1 MSRIKEPG
9 NRRQEASRGAHATVR
24 EYQRKILDT
33 GFTTAATIPGPGIL
47 SALPADVH
55 GFAGR
60 AADLARL
67 DLLRARQA
75 PVAVLTGPAG
85 VGKTALAVHWAHRVA
100 ASFPDGALFVDLN
113 GFSPTPVTAATALAG
128 FLRALGEQAE
138 EIPADVAAR
147 AARYRAH
154 LAGRRTLIVLDD
166 AASTGQVRHLLPGV
180 PGCLVLVTSRDRL
193 TGLSPLPLA
202 PLSEDDAVGVL
213 TAATSGH
220 RTDDVDDLRA
230 LADRCA
236 RLPGALRIAAA
247 RAVED
252 PRTSLSALTADLRD
266 DVVAWSSRALPPD
279 AARLLRLL
287 GTHPGSDF
295 RTAAAAA
302 LADLPTVTTRRLL
315 AVLVRAHLLD
325 QVAPDRYRHPGT
337 PTTDM
342 AAARRVLRWY
352 LDSLRTTPGFFDQE
366 ERNLRAAVDLAA
378 DLRLDDLAWLLA
390 ATLAPAYA
398 HHHRIGDWLA
408 TSETGLRAARL
419 LDDQRA
425 EALLLESLGRAHAR
439 AAHLAEAIRYE
450 SCALDIHLR
459 LGDRDGRLAT
469 TNAIGLVHLR
479 AHDLA
484 EAHTRFDETA
494 RLADD
499 LDSDFWRGMAM
510 TGTAH
515 VHLESERYAEAY
527 GLLTRALDGHRRLG
541 LVACA
546 GDTLRGLSHAQRGL
560 GRPDVAHDLVEEA
573 LELAREH
580 ANLTWEAH
588 WLVECGHVLIALDD
602 LPGALVAFQRAA
614 MLHRCHGDR
623 SREATAHDGT
633 GTVYRLM
640 GRRDDAGDFHRLAVA
655 AFQDTGERWLLA
667 LALDHLA
674 QAVPAEA
681 EQHWRESADL
691 LEAFPD
697 PRATRRWHEITTR
710 IG

>member
-9 NRRQEASRGAHATVR
+9 NPRQETPEGEHAAIR
-24 EYQRKILDT
+24 EYQRTILRA
-33 GFTTAATIPGPGIL
+33 GFTMAAEIPGPGIL

-55 GFAGR
+55 GFVGR
-60 AADLARL
+60 TADLARL

-75 PVAVLTGPAG
+75 PVAMLTGPAG

-100 ASFPDGALFVDLN
+100 ASFPDGTLFVNLD
-113 GFSPTPVTAATALAG
+113 GHSPTPVTAATALAG
-128 FLRALGEQAE
+128 SLRALGARPE

-147 AARYRAH
+147 AALYRAC

-166 AASTGQVRHLLPGV
+166 AATIGQVRHLLPGV
-180 PGCLVLVTSRDRL
+180 PGCLVLITGRDRL
-193 TGLSPLPLA
+193 TGLSPLPLT
-202 PLSEDDAVGVL
+202 PLPEDDAAGL
-213 TAATSGH
+213 LAAATAGH
-220 RTDDVDDLRA
+220 RTDDLDDRRA

-236 RLPGALRIAAA
+236 RLPRALRIAAA
-247 RAVED
+247 RAVD
-252 PRTSLSALTADLRD
+252 SPGTSLGDLAADLGD
-266 DVVAWSSRALPPD
+266 DVVAWARRALPPD

-287 GTHPGSDF
+287 GAHPGPDF

-302 LADLPTVTTRRLL
+302 LAGLPLATTRRLL

-325 QVAPDRYRHPGT
+325 RLAPDRFRCRGQR
-337 PTTDM
+337 TTDL
-342 AAARRVLRWY
+342 AAARRVLRWH
-352 LDSLRTTPGFFDQE
+352 LDALRTAPGFFAQE

-378 DLRLDDLAWLLA
+378 DLRLHDLAWLLA
-390 ATLAPAYA
+390 ATLAPVYA
-398 HHHRIGDWLA
+398 HHQRVGDWLA

-469 TNAIGLVHLR
+469 THAIGLVHLR

-484 EAHTRFDETA
+484 EAYARFDETA
-494 RLADD
+494 RLAD
-499 LDSDFWRGMAM
+499 DSDFWRGMAM

-515 VHLESERYAEAY
+515 VHLESERYAEAHE
-527 GLLTRALDGHRRLG
+527 LLIRALDGHRRLG
-541 LVACA
+541 LVACE
-546 GDTLRGLSHAQRGL
+546 GDALRGLSHAQRGL
-560 GRPDVAHDLVEEA
+560 GRPDVARDLVEEA

-580 ANLTWEAH
+580 ANPAWEAH

-623 SREATAHDGT
+623 SREAAAHDGT

-640 GRRDDAGDFHRLAVA
+640 GRRDDAGDFHRVAVA

-674 QAVPAEA
+674 QAVPTEA

-691 LEAFPD
+691 LEDFPD
-697 PRATRRWHEITTR
+697 PRATRRWHEITSR

>member
-9 NRRQEASRGAHATVR
+9 NRRQEASNSEHAAVR
-24 EYQRKILDT
+24 EYQRKILGT
-33 GFTTAATIPGPGIL
+33 GFTAAPKILGPGIL

-55 GFAGR
+55 GFVGR

-67 DLLRARQA
+67 DLLRTRQA
-75 PVAVLTGPAG
+75 PVAMLTGPAG

-100 ASFPDGALFVDLN
+100 ASFPDGILFVDLD
-113 GFSPTPVTAATALAG
+113 GLSPAAALAG
-128 FLRALGEQAE
+128 SLRALGVPPE
-138 EIPADVAAR
+138 EIPADMTGR
-147 AARYRAH
+147 AARYRTH
-154 LAGRRTLIVLDD
+154 LAGHRMLIVLDD
-166 AASTGQVRHLLPGV
+166 ATSTGQVRHLLPGV
-180 PGCLVLVTSRDRL
+180 PGCLVLITGRDRL

-202 PLSEDDAVGVL
+202 PLSEDDAVRL
-213 TAATSGH
+213 LATATAGD
-220 RTDDVDDLRA
+220 RIDDLRD
-230 LADRCA
+230 LANRCA
-236 RLPGALRIAAA
+236 RLPRALLIAAA
-247 RAVED
+247 RVVD
-252 PRTSLSALTADLRD
+252 SPRTSLGDLAADLGD
-266 DVVAWSSRALPPD
+266 DVVAWSRRALPPD
-279 AARLLRLL
+279 ADRLLHLL
-287 GTHPGSDF
+287 GTHPGPDF

-302 LADLPTVTTRRLL
+302 LADLPMMTTRRLL

-325 QVAPDRYRHPGT
+325 QRAPDRFRYPGT
-337 PTTDM
+337 RTTDLP
-342 AAARRVLRWY
+342 AARRVLRWY
-352 LDSLRTTPGFFDQE
+352 LDSLRTSPGFFDQE
-366 ERNLRAAVDLAA
+366 EPNLRAAVDLAA

-398 HHHRIGDWLA
+398 HHHRVGDWLA

-484 EAHTRFDETA
+484 EAYARFDETA
-494 RLADD
+494 RLAE
-499 LDSDFWRGMAM
+499 DSDFWRGMAM

-515 VHLESERYAEAY
+515 VHLESGRYAEAQ

-541 LVACA
+541 LVACE
-546 GDTLRGLSHAQRGL
+546 GDALRGLSHAQRGL
-560 GRPDVAHDLVEEA
+560 RRPDVARDLVEEA

-580 ANLTWEAH
+580 ANLAWEAQG
-588 WLVECGHVLIALDD
+588 LVECGHVLIALDD